1 MYVSWYCVNVC
12 IMVLCKCMKSQYL
25 QYICHIY
32 MIEKNNKKR
41 NQNVDIK
48 FSACDTFLEYPSSDA
63 LKFERL
69 ESQIILKSV
78 WEK

>member
-1 MYVSWYCVNVC
+1 
-12 IMVLCKCMKSQYL
+12 
-25 QYICHIY
+25 

>member
-1 MYVSWYCVNVC
+1 
-12 IMVLCKCMKSQYL
+12 
-25 QYICHIY
+25 

-48 FSACDTFLEYPSSDA
+48 LSACDTLLEYPSSDA

-69 ESQIILKSV
+69 ESQIILKVFGRNKIKGPNKINSI
-78 WEK
+78 